1 MNSSAE
7 KLLPSLFLLRFPPR
21 KFGNLLASSRMRCQP
36 PPREPSAVLAVSLFP
51 VQMHK
56 IGDSSRSIDCL
67 RGCLDICG
75 RHDDVWQFCSPCHS
89 ALRGGGVPKLSAKNS
104 INVTMCQHY
113 PSALEGLTAV
123 EESLIAKCHPVGTIL
138 KLRPGGRSSPVAYN
152 ALRGHMIVIPQDP
165 GPLLDILPSPDLKLN
180 DIIKVIWLGKLAPA
194 V

>member
-1 MNSSAE
+1 LENDPAPE
-7 KLLPSLFLLRFPPR
+7 VVRRAVHLLEDEFKRREAASQSFPPEISSSQIR
-21 KFGNLLASSRMRCQP
+21 ESVSKFEDEMSAASKRTVCSSCGQYRCIK
-36 PPREPSAVLAVSLFP
+36 SV
-51 VQMHK
+51 
-56 IGDSSRSIDCL
+56 IDCL
-67 RGCLDICG
+67 RGCRDICG

-165 GPLLDILPSPDLKLN
+165 GPLLDTSSP
-180 DIIKVIWLGKLAPA
+180 APT
-194 V
+194 